1 LGSALDIIGE
11 DTLDRGL
18 IHRKD
23 EVDLAISEDL
33 LAERASLNVDVM
45 IVLLQIFLTEEF
57 ERFWHS
63 DRTELL
69 LQITHLIDVSFEDDI
84 AEKVLSNA
92 NDHLDEGA
100 AAEDAVRNA
109 FDRLAAELAHRE
121 DRLVGG
127 HIVLILRQRCLLD
140 EELPYC
146 VQIEERVVV

>member
-1 LGSALDIIGE
+1 
-11 DTLDRGL
+11 
-18 IHRKD
+18 
-23 EVDLAISEDL
+23 
-33 LAERASLNVDVM
+33 M

-69 LQITHLIDVSFEDDI
+69 LQVAHLIDVSFEDDI

-92 NDHLDEGA
+92 NDHLDEGT
-100 AAEDAVRNA
+100 AAENAVRNA